1 VINLYAAKEADRP
14 RIVHESRNAILP
26 RYERTQNTNL
36 SKREK
41 QVEELILRG
50 MQRKPM
56 AIALQISEYTLKLHI
71 SRILRKREIRNR
83 NMELSKREK
92 EVEELILT
100 GMRRKQM
107 ALVLQISEHTVK
119 LHISKILKKR
129 KARSMVELAIR
140 DALRKSS
147 LSE

>member
-1 VINLYAAKEADRP
+1 VINLYAAKETDRP

-56 AIALQISEYTLKLHI
+56 AIALQISE
-71 SRILRKREIRNR
+71 
-83 NMELSKREK
+83 
-92 EVEELILT
+92 
-100 GMRRKQM
+100 
-107 ALVLQISEHTVK
+107 HTVK

-129 KARSMVELAIR
+129 KARGMVELAIR